1 MKIRLKSIKNL
12 FDRGKKETV
21 EPAKGSREKYAEA
34 LEAAQEECRFNLNEE
49 LRAKYADFW
58 ENSAI
63 KEKCI
68 LYEAFGGRGMTCS
81 PHAIFKYLLTQ
92 TDFKEFLHV
101 WVIDDF
107 EDNREQIALYRDY
120 ENVKFVQYQSLEYR
134 EYLATARY
142 LVNNV
147 SFPGYFTKRR
157 GQVYVDTWHGIPLKT
172 LGFDIPTGNI
182 SAGNSAKNLLA
193 ADYLISPNPFM
204 TEIYKRAFKMDG
216 LYEGTILEEGQ
227 PRNDSYFHTDRAD
240 ILKKLEA
247 CGVSAAPDR
256 KIILYAPTWKGS
268 KYSSPD
274 TSLEAYYKIIHT
286 IEENVDTS
294 QYQVLVK
301 PHQIV
306 YYHIKN
312 TQGITGQF
320 IPATVDTN
328 ELLSVTDILISD
340 YSSIYFDYLVSG
352 KPILFFIPDLDE
364 YLGYRGLYFGIDK
377 LPGPIAKS
385 YEELAGLVKDPLK
398 AMEPHWNK
406 YREEAEWACP
416 KDDGNVCARVVDA
429 VFRGKESAAGVKCRG
444 GRKKKILL
452 YGGDFLDEDI
462 TYSVMT
468 LAGYL
473 DYEKLDVTLLA
484 GGEGDEKSEQKLKN
498 LPGQLRV
505 LYRGQPFNAMPKEK
519 ASHMMAEDG
528 EQEIQEPVSLY
539 KREIRRLF
547 GEAHFD
553 YAVDMAGKSLLFSRI
568 FSHMEGTRVCCFD
581 KLLVD
586 TWRIKEQLAGQPVIV
601 SEKESYYITEIKGTN
616 PTVWNLETIA
626 PPEPEETGFVCR
638 GGSDYE
644 GVLKGFGQ
652 VLQKNSRARLYI
664 MEEKNQKKNLEKMI
678 GERHLEGA
686 VRLMGKLE
694 RPFAFMQMCGNFV
707 CAAGQKET
715 SLSVMEAKVLGMKL
729 LQEDCETEIS
739 YVFEPEEYNQK
750 VCREFENLFEARG

>member
-1 MKIRLKSIKNL
+1 MKISLKSIKNL
-12 FDRGKKETV
+12 FGKGKKETA
-21 EPAKGSREKYAEA
+21 EPVKSSEEKLAAA
-34 LEAAQEECRFNLNEE
+34 LKTAQEERRFNLNED
-49 LRAKYADFW
+49 LRAQYADFW

-63 KEKCI
+63 KENCI

-92 TDFKEFLHV
+92 ADFKEFLHV

-107 EDNREQIALYRDY
+107 DDNREQIVLYRDY
-120 ENVKFVQYQSLEYR
+120 ENVKFIQYQSLEYR
-134 EYLATARY
+134 EYLATAKY

-157 GQVYVDTWHGIPLKT
+157 DQVYVDTWHGIPLKT
-172 LGFDIPTGNI
+172 LGFDIPAGNI

-193 ADYLISPNPFM
+193 ADYLISPNSFM
-204 TEIYKRAFKMDG
+204 TEIYKRAFKMEG

-227 PRNDSYFHTDRAD
+227 PRNDSYFHTNRED
-240 ILKKLEA
+240 IVKKLEA
-247 CGVSAAPDR
+247 FGVSVAPDK

-294 QYQVLVK
+294 QYQVFVK

-385 YEELAGLVKDPLK
+385 YEELAELVKDPQK

-406 YREEAEWACP
+406 YREEASWACP
-416 KDDGNVCARVVDA
+416 KDDGDVCARVVDA
-429 VFRGKESAAGVKCRG
+429 VFRGKESTAEVRCRDTH
-444 GRKKKILL
+444 KKKVLL
-452 YGGDFLDEDI
+452 YAGDFLDEDI
-462 TYSVMT
+462 TYSVMA

-473 DYEKLDVTLLA
+473 DYEKFDVTLLA
-484 GGEGDEKSEQKLKN
+484 GGEGDEKSERKLKS

-505 LYRGQPFNAMPKEK
+505 LYRGQPFNAMPQEK
-519 ASHMMAEDG
+519 AYHMMAVDG
-528 EQEIQEPVSLY
+528 DPEVQEPVKLY

-547 GEAHFD
+547 GEAEFD
-553 YAVDMAGKSLLFSRI
+553 YAVDLTGKSLLFSRI
-568 FSHMEGTRVCCFD
+568 FSHMEKTRVCSFD

-586 TWRIKEQLAGQPVIV
+586 TWRIREQLSAQPVIV
-601 SEKESYYITEIKGTN
+601 SEKDSYYIAEIDGTN

-626 PPEPEETGFVCR
+626 PPDPEETGFVCM
-638 GGSDYE
+638 GGSE
-644 GVLKGFGQ
+644 CEAVMNGFVH
-652 VLQKNSRARLYI
+652 VLQKDSRARLYI
-664 MEEKNQKKNLEKMI
+664 MEEKNQKKRLEKMI
-678 GERHLEGA
+678 VEKHLEGA
-686 VRLMGKLE
+686 VLLLGKQERL
-694 RPFAFMQMCGNFV
+694 FAFMQMCGNFV
-707 CAAGQKET
+707 CAPGQKET
-715 SLSVMEAKVLGMKL
+715 SLSVMEAKALGMKL
-729 LQEDCETEIS
+729 FREDCVTEIE
-739 YVFEPEEYNQK
+739 YVFEPEEYNRK
-750 VCREFENLFEARG
+750 LCLEFESLFDVRG